1 MQGGDDFAGGVVDD
15 GAAHGEG
22 LLQRSLDGL
31 VGDGVDG
38 FLCTVQCAHDFPSS
52 LLIERQ
58 TILAL
63 GKDS

>member
-1 MQGGDDFAGGVVDD
+1 MQRGDDFTGGIVDD

-22 LLQRSLDGL
+22 LLQRRLDGL
-31 VGDGVDG
+31 VGDGIDG
-38 FLCTVQCAHDFPSS
+38 FLCTVQCAHVFPSS

-58 TILAL
+58 TILTL